1 MSYAVDVK
9 TEKRTR
15 LAEWL
20 ATPKYLRN
28 PPGKRGLCQELGVT
42 KVTLI
47 AWEKELAKLQK
58 EKAANEDNDRLK
70 AVKDMLYKEAVE
82 KGKVNAAELYLRA
95 TGQLVDKTE
104 TKLSLELSADQIDKA
119 TRDAEARVRAELV
132 RLNCGVDSV
141 QEQSAVLLQ

>member
-1 MSYAVDVK
+1 MPYAADVK
-9 TEKRTR
+9 AEKRER
-15 LAEWL
+15 LAQWL

-28 PPGKRGLCQELGVT
+28 PTGKRGLCQELGVT

-47 AWEKELAKLQK
+47 AWEKELKALKK
-58 EKAANEDNDRLK
+58 EQEANLDTDRLK

-119 TRDAEARVRAELV
+119 TRDAEARVRAELA
-132 RLNCGVDSV
+132 RLNRGVDSV
-141 QEQSAVLLQ
+141 QEQPAILLQ